1 MKTRTN
7 LSLGIAACLIVMSII
22 MTRDILRTEPI
33 DQNSSKNHK
42 PHTRGSYTSD
52 NSETYRSDRSTMSSR
67 RIQKAAMTQEEKDRQ
82 EQVMFDALHD
92 LAEQPPLTTEDADLL
107 SEVSDPIGE

>member
-1 MKTRTN
+1 
-7 LSLGIAACLIVMSII
+7 
-22 MTRDILRTEPI
+22 
-33 DQNSSKNHK
+33 
-42 PHTRGSYTSD
+42 
-52 NSETYRSDRSTMSSR
+52 MSSR